1 MDEFGEVNA
10 SIAANGELI
19 SQMYDSL
26 ADKQDILTAG
36 NGISI
41 SNDTISADNTIARTS
56 QIPTVPTNVSS
67 FTNDAGY
74 LTSYT
79 ETDPVFT
86 ASAAHGITS
95 SNITAWNGKMNTPSG
110 GTAGQV
116 LTKTASGY
124 GWANA
129 SGGGT

>member
-36 NGISI
+36 SGISI

-124 GWANA
+124 E
-129 SGGGT
+129 

>member
-36 NGISI
+36 SGISI
-41 SNDTISADNTIARTS
+41 LNDTISADNTIARTS